1 MKQIRLLF
9 TSAVIVF
16 YCSCQSSGDAKESS
30 APMPDTKAKDSM
42 ARIPEPDSATKM
54 QNMMNY
60 GAVGPMQKMLA
71 SWNGKWDAEIKM
83 IMGPDVPPML
93 MNTLSENTM
102 INGGL
107 IQQSTHNGN
116 FNGMPFAGVSQ
127 TGYDNHRNIFWST
140 WYDNFSSG
148 LTYMEGTMDTT
159 AHVIHLSGTMTD
171 PETKAVIPVR
181 EEFKVGNPNEQIL
194 EQYYTRKGTE
204 TLGMVITFRRKK

>member
-9 TSAVIVF
+9 ASTAILF
-16 YCSCQSSGDAKESS
+16 YCSCQSSGDAP
-30 APMPDTKAKDSM
+30 ATTKTVADSAKDSAT

-60 GAVGPMQKMLA
+60 GSVGPMHKMLA

-93 MNTLSENTM
+93 MNTQSENSM

-107 IQQSTHNGN
+107 IQQSTHNGS
-116 FNGMPFAGVSQ
+116 FNGMPFTGVSQ

-148 LTYMEGTMDTT
+148 LTYMEGAMDTT
-159 AHVIHLSGTMTD
+159 THIIRFSGTMTD

-181 EEFKVGNPNEQIL
+181 EEFKVANPNEQVL
-194 EQYYTRKGTE
+194 EQYYTRNGKE